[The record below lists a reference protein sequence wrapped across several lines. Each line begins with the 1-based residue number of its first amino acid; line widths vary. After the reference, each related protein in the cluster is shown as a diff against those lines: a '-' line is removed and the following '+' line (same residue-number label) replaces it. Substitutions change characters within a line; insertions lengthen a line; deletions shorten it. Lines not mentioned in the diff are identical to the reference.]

1 MKCVTVAPNRLVY
14 SLTPRGVIRKTRLT
28 YEFMKYSLDF
38 YRDARQHLRRSLV
51 QAVAQRRR
59 IAVYGTGDA
68 AELVFLLIRE
78 MGLELVAVFDGESDR
93 QFLGHPVLPID
104 RHGEVA
110 YDVMVVA
117 VLERPAGTIKLLRQL
132 GVPDTKVLML
142 RPDWSATQPAANG
155 TARSGRVMAMLTTAS
170 SDLQTRPAEEWVIE
184 PRGRSALGQVREIWV
199 YRRLFVYFGKRSIER
214 LYQNTALGP
223 IWLFIRP
230 LFPIAI
236 RDAGL
241 RRRARRGGPG
251 RALFPLRPRGL
262 VGVGSVQ
269 QLPDVGDTQPAD
281 EPRVSGPHVL
291 PAGHRARRRPCRS
304 PSSTS

>member
-1 MKCVTVAPNRLVY
+1 MDVESRRDLQLLEALEQQSTITQRTLATRLGIALGLTNLYLKRLIRKGYVKCVTVAPNRLVY
-14 SLTPRGVIRKTRLT
+14 SLTPRGVMRKTRLT

-78 MGLELVAVFDGESDR
+78 MGLELVAVFDGASDR
-93 QFLGHPVLPID
+93 PFLGHPVLPIE

-155 TARSGRVMAMLTTAS
+155 IA
-170 SDLQTRPAEEWVIE
+170 
-184 PRGRSALGQVREIWV
+184 GQ
-199 YRRLFVYFGKRSIER
+199 G
-214 LYQNTALGP
+214 A
-223 IWLFIRP
+223 
-230 LFPIAI
+230 
-236 RDAGL
+236 
-241 RRRARRGGPG
+241 
-251 RALFPLRPRGL
+251 
-262 VGVGSVQ
+262 
-269 QLPDVGDTQPAD
+269 
-281 EPRVSGPHVL
+281 
-291 PAGHRARRRPCRS
+291 
-304 PSSTS
+304 

>member
-1 MKCVTVAPNRLVY
+1 MDVESRRDLQLLEALEQQSTITQRTLATRLGIALGLTNLYLKRLIRKGYVKCVTVAPNRLVY
-14 SLTPRGVIRKTRLT
+14 SLTPRGVMRKTRLT

-93 QFLGHPVLPID
+93 PFLGHPVLPIE

-155 TARSGRVMAMLTTAS
+155 TA
-170 SDLQTRPAEEWVIE
+170 
-184 PRGRSALGQVREIWV
+184 GQ
-199 YRRLFVYFGKRSIER
+199 G
-214 LYQNTALGP
+214 A
-223 IWLFIRP
+223 
-230 LFPIAI
+230 
-236 RDAGL
+236 
-241 RRRARRGGPG
+241 
-251 RALFPLRPRGL
+251 
-262 VGVGSVQ
+262 
-269 QLPDVGDTQPAD
+269 
-281 EPRVSGPHVL
+281 
-291 PAGHRARRRPCRS
+291 
-304 PSSTS
+304 